1 MKTFLAIACLLFT
14 SSAASAKSLPSFN
27 IQRRCLKLGM
37 TPNMPTETIY
47 YSCMAGEEQAY
58 AHLYHWWADIAEET
72 RNRCIAASGGSY
84 VNLQRCMDS
93 TPGVF

>member
-1 MKTFLAIACLLFT
+1 MKKLLLTACLLLT
-14 SSAASAKSLPSFN
+14 ASAAGAQSLPSFN

-47 YSCMAGEEQAY
+47 YSCMAGEEEAY
-58 AHLYHWWADIAEET
+58 AHLYHWWGDIAEET
-72 RNRCIAASGGSY
+72 RNRCIDTSGGSY
-84 VNLQRCMDS
+84 VNLQLCIDA